1 MNMMSKLELGRSVL
15 PAAGAFRYT
24 AGGWFA
30 VWLLAAGTA
39 SAQVYPPGGYPP
51 GGYPPGGYP
60 PGTNPGGYPSGPSIP
75 IGRSK
80 KTGDSTKGEPMPNFR
95 GKLEQMDGK
104 TITIALDDD
113 RKIDFKRNEKTKFF
127 KNGQEV
133 KNPQFAR
140 GDQLSV
146 EGPEDEKGYLIAV
159 NVYWEKPAGAAA
171 PAAADNGGAVDTW
184 KDNSKDSAAAKAPEP
199 ATEVTPPP
207 AKPEADDPG
216 PPKLE
221 RGKPANM
228 AREHASDEPPEPA
241 PPAGTAGTV
250 APIAAAPRTETAEAS
265 VPPPAPVERDAD
277 EIAVPES
284 RPQSGDDLIRK
295 AAAAA
300 FDFTE
305 GLPNY
310 MCQEDITRYASDT
323 RPAQWR
329 SLDLVSASV
338 IYENGKEDYR
348 NIKVNNKPRANFA
361 DTDGAWSTGEFGT
374 LLIDVFSPATDAQF
388 RFRQVGRADGINVRI
403 YDYTVDHP
411 HSHWNLIVSSQRYM
425 PAYKGSVW
433 IDPQTARVLRIEQQ
447 AYGFP
452 SDFPTDHVESAT
464 DYDYVQLG
472 DARKYLLPVH
482 SETLMCQRGSDMC
495 NRNTIDF
502 RNYHKYSGE
511 STITFGDPKK

>member
-1 MNMMSKLELGRSVL
+1 
-15 PAAGAFRYT
+15 
-24 AGGWFA
+24 
-30 VWLLAAGTA
+30 
-39 SAQVYPPGGYPP
+39 
-51 GGYPPGGYP
+51 
-60 PGTNPGGYPSGPSIP
+60 
-75 IGRSK
+75 
-80 KTGDSTKGEPMPNFR
+80 MPNFR
-95 GKLEQMDGK
+95 GKLQQMDSK

-113 RKIDFKRNEKTKFF
+113 RRIDFKRNDKTKFF
-127 KNGQEV
+127 KNGEEV

-140 GDQLSV
+140 GDQVSV

-159 NVYWEKPAGAAA
+159 NVYWEKAAGVSAS
-171 PAAADNGGAVDTW
+171 PAANSEGGAVDTW
-184 KDNSKDSAAAKAPEP
+184 KDNAKDSATAAKAAEP

-207 AKPEADDPG
+207 AKPNADDPG
-216 PPKLE
+216 PPKLQ
-221 RGKPANM
+221 RGKPADV
-228 AREHASDEPPEPA
+228 AREHASDTPPEPA
-241 PPAGTAGTV
+241 AQTGTGSA
-250 APIAAAPRTETAEAS
+250 ASLAAPRAETAEAS
-265 VPPPAPVERDAD
+265 VPPPAPVYRDSD
-277 EIAVPES
+277 EVPVPEP

-310 MCQEDITRYASDT
+310 MCQEQIARYASDT

-329 SLDLVSASV
+329 SIDLVSASV

-348 NIKVNNKPRANFA
+348 NIKVNNKPRPSFA
-361 DTDGAWSTGEFGT
+361 DTDGEWSTGEFGT
-374 LLIDVFSPATDAQF
+374 LLIDLFSPATDAQF
-388 RFRQVGRADGINVRI
+388 HFRQVGRVAGISARV

-411 HSHWNLIVSSQRYM
+411 HSHWTLIVSSQRYM
-425 PAYKGSVW
+425 PAYRGSVW

-452 SDFPTDHVESAT
+452 SDFPSDHVESAT

-495 NRNTIDF
+495 SRNTIDF
-502 RNYHKYSGE
+502 RNYHKYAGE
-511 STITFGDPKK
+511 STITFDDMKK